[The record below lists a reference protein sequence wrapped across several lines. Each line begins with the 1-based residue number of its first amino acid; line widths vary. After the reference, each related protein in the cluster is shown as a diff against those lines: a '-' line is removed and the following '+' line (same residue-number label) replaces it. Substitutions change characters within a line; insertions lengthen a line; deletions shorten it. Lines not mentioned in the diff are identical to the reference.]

1 MDTEALA
8 FIRIL
13 PAGAADIGPDVTR
26 AELRE
31 AGLGS
36 WSLACGGRDDLS
48 RELAALDDA
57 GPPPTL
63 PPEYDELIPIS
74 DRPPEIHE
82 NVVVLR
88 FGTGG

>member
-1 MDTEALA
+1 MNKEALA

-31 AGLGS
+31 AGAGN

-48 RELAALDDA
+48 SVL
-57 GPPPTL
+57 GPDPRAPEI
-63 PPEYDELIPIS
+63 PPEYDVIVTAHE
-74 DRPPEIHE
+74 RPPEAGE
-82 NVVVLR
+82 PVVHLR
-88 FGTGG
+88 FGTDG